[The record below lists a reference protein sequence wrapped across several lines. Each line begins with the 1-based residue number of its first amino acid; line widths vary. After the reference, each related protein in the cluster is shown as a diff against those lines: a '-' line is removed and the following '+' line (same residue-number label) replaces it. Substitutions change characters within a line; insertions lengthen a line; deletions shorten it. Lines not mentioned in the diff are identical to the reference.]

1 MLEIHRAE
9 RSDTLADALAHL
21 LRTPLADPF
30 TTEIVAVPAKGV
42 ERWLHQRLSGVLGV
56 GSERMADGIA
66 AGIEFPSP
74 SRLVDDVVSTV
85 GGIDPADDPWAAD
98 AAVWA
103 TLRTIDECTAE
114 PWCAVLAA
122 SIGAAAEFDESD
134 GADEHRRGRRWST
147 AARVS
152 GLVRTYAAQRP
163 AMLRDW
169 AAEVDSDGAGGDL
182 PDDLRWEAELF
193 RRLRG
198 RLGPHP
204 AERWETV
211 CAQLRQE
218 PGLLSLPERVS
229 VFGPTRLSTAQRDV
243 LHALAAHRAVHLWL
257 PHPSPALWDAAST
270 IAPGSRRRQ
279 VDRALSGGHPLLVSL
294 ARDVRELRPL
304 VAPMADSDEYL
315 TPEPDSA
322 GDTVL
327 RRLQRDVVADR
338 APSPE
343 VGVEFD
349 GSVEVH
355 ACHGAARQ
363 VDVLRDALLHAFRDD
378 PTLEPRDVLVMCP
391 DVETFAP
398 LIRAAFGGTAAA
410 APGVRRV
417 PGHPAHTLRVR
428 LADRGLRRTNPVLE
442 VVATMIELG
451 TARVTATQMLDVAA
465 LSAVRTRFRF
475 TDDDLE
481 RLREWT
487 RESGARWGID
497 TVQRSAFGLRDFE
510 QNTFSAALDRLLL
523 GAAADESTGEWLGL
537 ALPVDDVDGADLD
550 LVGRFAELVDRV
562 SKVLHGLR
570 GERPATEWR
579 DHLVLAMDLLADV
592 RPSDDWIRADAGRE
606 ISAAFEGAGDVPLR
620 SADVRALLDERF
632 AGRPTRS
639 NFRTGELTVC
649 TMVPMRSVPHR
660 VVALLGLDDDVFPRV
675 GHVDGDDV
683 LARDPVVGE
692 RDVRSEDRQLLL
704 DAVMAAT
711 DRLLLFYTGA
721 NPTTGVVEPPAIPLA
736 DVIDA
741 VTATAGRSPVVRH
754 PLQPFD
760 PSSFAA
766 AAPRS
771 FDPAALA
778 GARALQRPPA
788 PAPPFLAE
796 PLPPAPAEDVDLTD
810 LLAFVRNPIGAFL
823 RQRLQVRADITED
836 EIEDALAVQLA
847 PLAKWALGDRM
858 LTQMLSGVDAA
869 RIRAAEWRRGSLP
882 PHHQG
887 RRELEDVEFVVGE
900 VYRAA
905 APVHVGVPD
914 TLDVAVDL
922 GEGRRVT
929 GSVPGV
935 HGTTVARARY
945 STLGAVHRLEAWV
958 HLVALTAQD
967 PSRGWTAV
975 TTGRTANRALRQVLR
990 TPDAAADVLRDLVD
1004 LRDRGLR
1011 EPLPLTTKAGCL
1023 YADRVTNGVREDAA
1037 LEAAEREFGGFG
1049 DGSDAAVRLVHGP
1062 TVAFRDITAETPR
1075 DEERAWSPDPTRFG
1089 VLARRLWA
1097 PLLAHETLERQ

>member
-9 RSDTLADALAHL
+9 RADTLADALAQV

-56 GSERMADGIA
+56 GSEQSADGIA

-74 SRLVDDVVSTV
+74 GRLVDDVVSTV
-85 GGIDPADDPWAAD
+85 GGLDPADDPWAAGRST
-98 AAVWA
+98 WSI
-103 TLRTIDECTAE
+103 LRVVDECTDE

-122 SIGAAAEFDESD
+122 SIGAT
-134 GADEHRRGRRWST
+134 ADPEDHRRGRRWSV
-147 AARVS
+147 ADHVA
-152 GLVRTYAAQRP
+152 GLLRSYAAQRP

-169 AAEVDSDGAGGDL
+169 AAGEDTDGAGGAL
-182 PDDLRWEAELF
+182 PDDLQWQAEIF
-193 RRLRG
+193 RRVRSE
-198 RLGPHP
+198 LGAHP
-204 AERWETV
+204 AERLQAV
-211 CAQLRQE
+211 CEHLRVD
-218 PGLLSLPERVS
+218 PGLVALPERLS
-229 VFGPTRLSTAQRDV
+229 VFGPTRLTTTQREL

-257 PHPSPALWDAAST
+257 PHPSPAQWDAASS
-270 IAPGSRRRQ
+270 IAPGSRRRE
-279 VDRALSGGHPLLVSL
+279 VPPAAVGGHPLLVGL

-304 VAPMADSDEYL
+304 VAPLADRDHYL
-315 TPEPDSA
+315 AAEPDA
-322 GDTVL
+322 AADTVL
-327 RRLQRDVVADR
+327 RRLQRDLVADR
-338 APSPE
+338 APTRAGTDDALPA
-343 VGVEFD
+343 D

-355 ACHGAARQ
+355 ACHGPARQ
-363 VDVLRDALLHAFRDD
+363 VDVLRDVLLRAFQDD
-378 PTLEPRDVLVMCP
+378 PTLEPRDVLIMCP
-391 DVETFAP
+391 DVESFAP
-398 LIRAAFGGTAAA
+398 LVRAAFGGAAVA
-410 APGVRRV
+410 AVGAPAAGRAST
-417 PGHPAHTLRVR
+417 HPAHTLRVR

-451 TARVTATQMLDVAA
+451 TARVTAGQMLDVAA
-465 LSAVRTRFRF
+465 LSAVRTRFGF

-481 RLREWT
+481 RLRDWV

-510 QNTFSAALDRLLL
+510 QNTFTAALDRLLL

-537 ALPVDDVDGADLD
+537 ALPVDDVDGGDIE

-570 GERPATEWR
+570 GARPAEEWR
-579 DHLVLAMDLLADV
+579 DHLLLTTDLVADV
-592 RPSDDWIRADAGRE
+592 RPVDEWVRADARRE
-606 ISAAFEGAGDVPLR
+606 VAAAFEGAGAVPLR
-620 SADVRALLDERF
+620 SADVRALLGDRL

-660 VVALLGLDDDVFPRV
+660 VVVLLGLDDDVFPRA
-675 GHVDGDDV
+675 GHVDGDDL
-683 LARDPVVGE
+683 LARDPLVGE

-711 DRLLLFYTGA
+711 DRLLLFHTGA

-736 DVIDA
+736 DVVDA
-741 VTATAGRSPVVRH
+741 VTATAGRSPVIRH

-760 PSSFAA
+760 PASFAA
-766 AAPRS
+766 AAPHG
-771 FDPAALA
+771 FDPAALD
-778 GARALQRPPA
+778 GARALQRPS
-788 PAPPFLAE
+788 
-796 PLPPAPAEDVDLTD
+796 APAEPFLSGALEPAPTEDVELAD

-823 RQRLQVRADITED
+823 RQRLQVRADVTED
-836 EIEDALAVQLA
+836 EIEDALSVRLP
-847 PLAKWALGDRM
+847 PLARWALGDRM
-858 LTQMLSGVDAA
+858 LAQMLAGVDAA

-887 RRELEDVEFVVGE
+887 SRELEAIEYVVGE
-900 VYRAA
+900 LFRAA
-905 APVHVGVPD
+905 APVHVGAPD
-914 TLDVAVDL
+914 TLDVVVDL
-922 GEGRRVT
+922 GDGRRLT
-929 GSVPGV
+929 GSVPGI

-945 STLGAVHRLEAWV
+945 SVLSAPHRLEAWLY
-958 HLVALTAQD
+958 LVVLTAHD
-967 PSRGWTAV
+967 PSPGWTAV
-975 TTGRTANRALRQVLR
+975 TTGRTENRAIRQVLR
-990 TPDAAADVLRDLVD
+990 PPDTAVDVLRSLVD

-1023 YADRVTNGVREDAA
+1023 YADRVTKGVREDAA
-1037 LEAAEREFGGFG
+1037 LALADREFRGFG

-1062 TVAFRDITAETPR
+1062 AVTFADITADTPR
-1075 DEERAWSPDPTRFG
+1075 GDERAWSDDSTRFG

-1097 PLLAHETLERQ
+1097 PLLAVETLEVP

>member
-9 RSDTLADALAHL
+9 RADTLADALAQV

-30 TTEIVAVPAKGV
+30 TTEVVAVPAKGV

-56 GSERMADGIA
+56 GSEGSGDGVA

-85 GGIDPADDPWAAD
+85 GGIDPAEDPWSAD
-98 AAVWA
+98 RSTWSV
-103 TLRTIDECTAE
+103 LRAIDDCTAE

-122 SIGAAAEFDESD
+122 SIGAAADPD
-134 GADEHRRGRRWST
+134 DHRRGRRWSV
-147 AARVS
+147 AAHVA
-152 GLVRTYAAQRP
+152 GLLRTYAAQRP

-169 AAEVDSDGAGGDL
+169 AAGVDTDGAGGAL
-182 PDDLRWEAELF
+182 PDDLRWQAEIF
-193 RRLRG
+193 RRVRSD
-198 RLGPHP
+198 LGAHP
-204 AERWETV
+204 AERLQAV
-211 CAQLRQE
+211 CEQVRRDPSLVT
-218 PGLLSLPERVS
+218 LPERLS
-229 VFGPTRLSTAQRDV
+229 VFGPTRLTTTQREL
-243 LHALAAHRAVHLWL
+243 LHALAGHRTVHLWL
-257 PHPSPALWDAAST
+257 PHPSPALWDAASS
-270 IAPGSRRRQ
+270 IVPGSRRR
-279 VDRALSGGHPLLVSL
+279 DAPAAAAGGHPLLVGL

-304 VAPMADSDEYL
+304 VAPLADRDHYLPSVDE
-315 TPEPDSA
+315 A
-322 GDTVL
+322 GADTVL
-327 RRLQRDVVADR
+327 RRLQRDLVADR
-338 APSPE
+338 APTPA
-343 VGVEFD
+343 GAALPD

-355 ACHGAARQ
+355 ACHGPARQ
-363 VDVLRDALLHAFRDD
+363 VDVLRDVLLRAFQDD
-378 PTLEPRDVLVMCP
+378 PTLEPRDVLIMCP
-391 DVETFAP
+391 DVESFAP
-398 LIRAAFGGTAAA
+398 LVRAAFGGAVVAGRA
-410 APGVRRV
+410 SE
-417 PGHPAHTLRVR
+417 HPAHSLRVR

-451 TARVTATQMLDVAA
+451 TARVTAGQMLDVAA
-465 LSAVRTRFRF
+465 LSAVRARFRF

-481 RLREWT
+481 RVRDWV

-497 TVQRSAFGLRDFE
+497 SVQRSAFGLRDFE
-510 QNTFSAALDRLLL
+510 QNTFTAALDRLLL

-537 ALPVDDVDGADLD
+537 ALPVDDVDGGDIE

-570 GERPATEWR
+570 GARPADQWR
-579 DHLVLAMDLLADV
+579 DHLLLTTDLLCDV
-592 RPSDDWIRADAGRE
+592 RPVDEWIRADARRE
-606 ISAAFEGAGDVPLR
+606 LAAAFDGAGTVPLR
-620 SADVRALLDERF
+620 SADVRALLGARL

-660 VVALLGLDDDVFPRV
+660 VVVLLGLDDDVFPRA

-683 LARDPVVGE
+683 LARDPLVGE

-711 DRLLLFYTGA
+711 DRLLLFHTGA
-721 NPTTGVVEPPAIPLA
+721 NPITGVVEPPAIPLA

-741 VTATAGRSPVVRH
+741 VTATAGRSPVIRH

-760 PSSFAA
+760 PASFAA

-771 FDPAALA
+771 FDPAALD
-778 GARALQRPPA
+778 GARALQRPSA
-788 PAPPFLAE
+788 PAPPFLSGA
-796 PLPPAPAEDVDLTD
+796 LAPTPVEDVDLTE

-836 EIEDALAVQLA
+836 EIEDALSVRLP

-858 LTQMLSGVDAA
+858 LAQMLAGVDAG

-887 RRELEDVEFVVGE
+887 ARELQGIEYVVGE
-900 VYRAA
+900 LFRAA
-905 APVHVGVPD
+905 APVHVGAPETV
-914 TLDVAVDL
+914 DVLVDL
-922 GEGRRVT
+922 GDGRRLT
-929 GSVPGV
+929 GSVPGI

-945 STLGAVHRLEAWV
+945 STLSAAHRLEAWLY
-958 HLVALTAQD
+958 LVVLTAHD
-967 PSRGWTAV
+967 PSPGWTAV
-975 TTGRTANRALRQVLR
+975 TTGRTENRATRQVLR
-990 TPDAAADVLRDLVD
+990 PPDSAADVLRNLVD

-1011 EPLPLTTKAGCL
+1011 EPLPLTTRAGGL
-1023 YADRVTNGVREDAA
+1023 YADRVTRGVREDAA
-1037 LEAAEREFGGFG
+1037 LAAAEREFGGFG

-1062 TVAFRDITAETPR
+1062 AVTFADITADTPR
-1075 DEERAWSPDPTRFG
+1075 DDERVWSDDSTRFG

-1097 PLLAHETLERQ
+1097 PLLAVETLEVP